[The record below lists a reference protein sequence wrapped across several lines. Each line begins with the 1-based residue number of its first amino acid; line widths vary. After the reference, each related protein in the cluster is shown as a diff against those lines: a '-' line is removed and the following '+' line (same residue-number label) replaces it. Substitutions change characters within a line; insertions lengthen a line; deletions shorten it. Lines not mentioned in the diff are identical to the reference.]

1 MGFLDLFLDLDKFIA
16 KMLDVVNRLFF
27 NAMMLIRFVFSAHR
41 LGFLMLLRFV
51 ALDWVPIRFVFE
63 CYSDWGFECHM
74 PKWNPLIKKLF
85 DSLVY
90 KFFHN
95 M

>member
-1 MGFLDLFLDLDKFIA
+1 MGFLDLFLDLDKFVE
-16 KMLDVVNRLFF
+16 KMLDVVNRC
-27 NAMMLIRFVFSAHR
+27 MLIRFVFSAHR

>member
-1 MGFLDLFLDLDKFIA
+1 MLQCYTDVCLLDLFL
-16 KMLDVVNRLFF
+16 MLIDWVF
-27 NAMMLIRFVFSAHR
+27 NATL
-41 LGFLMLLRFV
+41 

-90 KFFHN
+90 KFVHN

>member
-1 MGFLDLFLDLDKFIA
+1 
-16 KMLDVVNRLFF
+16 MLRTDWGF

-41 LGFLMLLRFV
+41 LGFLMLLGFV

-74 PKWNPLIKKLF
+74 PQWNPLIKKLF

-90 KFFHN
+90 KFVHN
-95 M
+95 MQFILAMFSMCVHDQ

>member
-1 MGFLDLFLDLDKFIA
+1 
-16 KMLDVVNRLFF
+16 
-27 NAMMLIRFVFSAHR
+27 MMLIRFVFSAHG

-74 PKWNPLIKKLF
+74 PKWNPLIKKL
-85 DSLVY
+85 
-90 KFFHN
+90 
-95 M
+95 

>member
-1 MGFLDLFLDLDKFIA
+1 MGFLDLFLYLDKFVA
-16 KMLDVVNRLFF
+16 KMLDVVNRC
-27 NAMMLIRFVFSAHR
+27 MLIRFVFSAHR
-41 LGFLMLLRFV
+41 LGVLMLLRFV
-51 ALDWVPIRFVFE
+51 ALDWVTIRFVFE

-90 KFFHN
+90 KFVHN

>member
-1 MGFLDLFLDLDKFIA
+1 MYA
-16 KMLDVVNRLFF
+16 
-27 NAMMLIRFVFSAHR
+27 IRFVFSATQIEVFNATDMYACLLD
-41 LGFLMLLRFV
+41 LGSLLDLF
-51 ALDWVPIRFVFE
+51 FE

-90 KFFHN
+90 KCVHN

>member
-1 MGFLDLFLDLDKFIA
+1 
-16 KMLDVVNRLFF
+16 MLHRC
-27 NAMMLIRFVFSAHR
+27 MLIRFVFNAHR
-41 LGFLMLLRFV
+41 LGFSMLQTCMLIR
-51 ALDWVPIRFVFE
+51 LGDWVPIRFVFE

-90 KFFHN
+90 KFVQN

>member
-1 MGFLDLFLDLDKFIA
+1 MGFLDWDLDKFVA
-16 KMLDVVNRLFF
+16 KMLDVVNRC
-27 NAMMLIRFVFSAHR
+27 MLIRFVFSAHR
-41 LGFLMLLRFV
+41 LVFLMLLRFV
-51 ALDWVPIRFVFE
+51 ALDWVPVRFVFE

-90 KFFHN
+90 KFVHN

>member
-1 MGFLDLFLDLDKFIA
+1 MGFLDLFLDLDKFVA
-16 KMLDVVNRLFF
+16 KMLDVVN
-27 NAMMLIRFVFSAHR
+27 R

-74 PKWNPLIKKLF
+74 PKWNPLIKKL
-85 DSLVY
+85 
-90 KFFHN
+90 
-95 M
+95 

>member
-1 MGFLDLFLDLDKFIA
+1 
-16 KMLDVVNRLFF
+16 MLASIICYDCRWSCCRGDPSGGAF

-90 KFFHN
+90 KFVHN

>member
-1 MGFLDLFLDLDKFIA
+1 
-16 KMLDVVNRLFF
+16 
-27 NAMMLIRFVFSAHR
+27 MMLIRFVFSAHR

-51 ALDWVPIRFVFE
+51 ALDWAPIRFVFE

-90 KFFHN
+90 KFVHN

>member
-1 MGFLDLFLDLDKFIA
+1 MRDRDLCA
-16 KMLDVVNRLFF
+16 SMLHRC
-27 NAMMLIRFVFSAHR
+27 MLIRFVFNAHR

-90 KFFHN
+90 KFVHN

>member
-1 MGFLDLFLDLDKFIA
+1 MGFLDLFLDLDKFIG
-16 KMLDVVNRLFF
+16 KMLDVVNRLGFF

-41 LGFLMLLRFV
+41 LGFLML
-51 ALDWVPIRFVFE
+51 DVFE

-90 KFFHN
+90 KFIHN